1 MSEQKPEERSTQ
13 TNVNEFIGELNAG
26 ILVEQIGIALSAAA
40 LATIINGLGKKAKV
54 SLDFTL
60 TQIGEN
66 DQVVITTKLSTAM
79 PTKRGK
85 KSEENSADTPMFVGK
100 GGRMTIDAPQE
111 SLTGQFNL
119 QQEVELP
126 GKVTHVNVRSISAT

>member
-1 MSEQKPEERSTQ
+1 MAEQEVKQPSTQ

-26 ILVEQIGIALSAAA
+26 ILVEQIGINLSAAA
-40 LATIINGLGKKAKV
+40 LATIINGQGKKGRV
-54 SLDFTL
+54 SLEFTIS
-60 TQIGEN
+60 QIGEN
-66 DQVVITTKLSTAM
+66 DQVVISTKLSSSM

-85 KSEENSADTPMFVGK
+85 KSEENTTDTPMFVGK
-100 GGRMTIDAPQE
+100 GGRMTIDAPQV

-126 GKVTHVNVRSISAT
+126 GKPTVVRSINS

>member
-1 MSEQKPEERSTQ
+1 MAEQVINKPSTQ

-26 ILVEQIGIALSAAA
+26 ILVEQIGINLSAAA
-40 LATIINGLGKKAKV
+40 LATIINGQGKKGKV
-54 SLDFTL
+54 SLEFTIS
-60 TQIGEN
+60 QIGEN
-66 DQVVITTKLSTAM
+66 DQVVISTKLSSSM

-85 KSEENSADTPMFVGK
+85 KSEENTTDTPMFVGK

-111 SLTGQFNL
+111 SLTGQYNL

-126 GKVTHVNVRSISAT
+126 GKPTVVRAIS